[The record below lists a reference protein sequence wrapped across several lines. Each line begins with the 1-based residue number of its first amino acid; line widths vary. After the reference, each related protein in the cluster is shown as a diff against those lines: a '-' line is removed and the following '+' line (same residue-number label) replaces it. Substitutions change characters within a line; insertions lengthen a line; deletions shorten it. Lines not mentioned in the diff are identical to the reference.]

1 MYAIAQAPLMPVF
14 TALVL
19 CLALVLPAGA
29 ADLDPFPDLD
39 VNDPAALQEA
49 ARVVEEELKLA
60 ARPQTYLIIDLVGGA
75 VQIKGRGVELHRLAI
90 LSSSLAHKE
99 QLTGVFRLTARPS
112 VVRRKIDPTSQTE
125 QEPISLS
132 DMPSDYRLIF
142 SPPLH
147 VEIHSMTEER
157 GLQWLRSSGM
167 ALWLRFKRWSERV
180 VGKESDPESPAVALT
195 LSIEHSR
202 SLAWS
207 TVDGM
212 AVLIRRPVSR

>member
-1 MYAIAQAPLMPVF
+1 MLFRSHARVYSSQRRRFEECVPTRPSRHSHHDLLVYAIVQAPLMPVF

-49 ARVVEEELKLA
+49 ARVIEEELKLA

-112 VVRRKIDPTSQTE
+112 VVRRKIDPT
-125 QEPISLS
+125 
-132 DMPSDYRLIF
+132 
-142 SPPLH
+142 
-147 VEIHSMTEER
+147 
-157 GLQWLRSSGM
+157 
-167 ALWLRFKRWSERV
+167 
-180 VGKESDPESPAVALT
+180 
-195 LSIEHSR
+195 
-202 SLAWS
+202 
-207 TVDGM
+207 
-212 AVLIRRPVSR
+212 